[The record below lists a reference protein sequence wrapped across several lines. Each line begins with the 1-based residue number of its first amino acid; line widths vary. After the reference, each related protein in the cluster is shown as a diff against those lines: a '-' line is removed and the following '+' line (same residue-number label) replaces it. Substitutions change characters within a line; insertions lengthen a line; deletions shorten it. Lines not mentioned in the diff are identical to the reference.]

1 MWGGSIPSNLAFTR
15 SPLIQTIFLNTRLL
29 YYPISNTHD
38 IHFIPHY
45 SLAHRQVNITSVH
58 PPNSYHT
65 APYSTPCRK
74 SPPSNPFSLSSHISA
89 VLWMLPRCIDLK
101 AVNFQLGLKGQTVQ
115 GGLRDAHLWIWR
127 KNYFEKYEKCIKE
140 GLRDP
145 HRWIKRDFFAWSLNE
160 RERTL
165 VYMQTL
171 R

>member
-15 SPLIQTIFLNTRLL
+15 SPFIQTINTQL
-29 YYPISNTHD
+29 
-38 IHFIPHY
+38 
-45 SLAHRQVNITSVH
+45 
-58 PPNSYHT
+58 PPNFKYPWHPLLTSCSSPGQYHKCT
-65 APYSTPCRK
+65 STQFLLHHTLLH
-74 SPPSNPFSLSSHISA
+74 SMWEVSSFNPFSLSSHISA

-101 AVNFQLGLKGQTVQ
+101 AVNFQLGLKGQTVHQ

-145 HRWIKRDFFAWSLNE
+145 HGWIKRDFFAWSLNE

>member
-1 MWGGSIPSNLAFTR
+1 M
-15 SPLIQTIFLNTRLL
+15 IQTIFINTQLL
-29 YYPISNTHD
+29 YHPISNTHD
-38 IHFIPHY
+38 IHFLP
-45 SLAHRQVNITSVH
+45 LAHLQVNITSVH

-74 SPPSNPFSLSSHISA
+74 PPPSTHSPSPPILA
-89 VLWMLPRCIDLK
+89 RCYECSQDALIWK
-101 AVNFQLGLKGQTVQ
+101 AVNFQLGLKGQTVHQ

-140 GLRDP
+140 GLSDP

-171 R
+171 H

>member
-1 MWGGSIPSNLAFTR
+1 MWGGSIPSNLAFTHTLCHTYHTSKFR
-15 SPLIQTIFLNTRLL
+15 TTLP
-29 YYPISNTHD
+29 SNFKY
-38 IHFIPHY
+38 IHFISHY
-45 SLAHRQVNITSVH
+45 SLVHLQVNITSVH

-65 APYSTPCRK
+65 TPYSTPCRK

-101 AVNFQLGLKGQTVQ
+101 AVNFQLGLKGQTVHQ

-160 RERTL
+160 RGTL